1 MCSAKNEE
9 TVLDTVGYCF
19 DRKRQQ
25 CGGSERRE
33 GTDDSQVNAQ
43 ACPSPPCRS
52 SAPAWAGTAQGGMRK
67 PLSVPEALCLA
78 LPIPT

>member
-1 MCSAKNEE
+1 MVDLK
-9 TVLDTVGYCF
+9 G
-19 DRKRQQ
+19 
-25 CGGSERRE
+25 ERE
-33 GTDDSQVNAQ
+33 QMNSQVNAQ